1 MSNRV
6 EELESTVA
14 ELQAA
19 VDGLTEELGETRERL
34 RQLEDEREA
43 EPTRTVKSA
52 HAERVDA
59 SPDSGPTSESK
70 PTADEKESAEQKSEA
85 DAADTA
91 TEDADATE
99 DDEIIVA

>member
-14 ELQAA
+14 ELRAA
-19 VDGLTEELGETRERL
+19 VDGLTEELVETRERL
-34 RQLEDEREA
+34 RQLEENERASE
-43 EPTRTVKSA
+43 ETRTVESA

-59 SPDSGPTSESK
+59 TPEPEPEAESEAEESG
-70 PTADEKESAEQKSEA
+70 EQK
-85 DAADTA
+85 T
-91 TEDADATE
+91 DADATDTEDEDAAE

>member
-14 ELQAA
+14 ELRAA
-19 VDGLTEELGETRERL
+19 VDGLTEELVETRERL
-34 RQLEDEREA
+34 RQLEEDERASEG
-43 EPTRTVKSA
+43 TRTVKSA

-59 SPDSGPTSESK
+59 SPEPETESE
-70 PTADEKESAEQKSEA
+70 ESAEQKTDA
-85 DAADTA
+85 DATD
-91 TEDADATE
+91 TEDADAAE